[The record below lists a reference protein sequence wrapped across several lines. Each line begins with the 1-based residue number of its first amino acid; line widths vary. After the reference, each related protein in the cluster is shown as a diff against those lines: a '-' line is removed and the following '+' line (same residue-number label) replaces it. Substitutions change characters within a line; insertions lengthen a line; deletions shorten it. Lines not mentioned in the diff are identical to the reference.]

1 MTRLTLLVYLILM
14 ATCVPGRK
22 LHSPSVNQM
31 IIMSWNGFPTIFL
44 PSKRARLGLDIS
56 SLNRIMKRNNT
67 GDTRWRGLSKREV
80 ERWKGLSKRE
90 SEHYS
95 AWKRLTKR
103 Q

>member
-1 MTRLTLLVYLILM
+1 
-14 ATCVPGRK
+14 
-22 LHSPSVNQM
+22 
-31 IIMSWNGFPTIFL
+31 MSWNGFPTIFL

-103 Q
+103 QGGGGDGDDDNPQVLHNKWLKLGYVTG